1 MKKIVIYI
9 TSILFTF
16 ILGIFIGKLFFYDK
30 KDTVISN
37 NDLSNKKYI
46 LNIEGSS
53 YIKFDNDKYEYRYK
67 NEEESYYNVVNG
79 TYTLTDNIVT
89 LDSNI
94 SFKILSD
101 ELIQNDNKKLVY
113 FDSNT
118 YTEKLIKFKNVISNY
133 VDDIK
138 KSDAN
143 LAYPKNVKVDVLG
156 CFYKD
161 SKFICNINYNIYFD
175 NYIKSV
181 CDTLERDK
189 MFFPYAIS
197 NGTCESSYISNSS
210 YFELEKK
217 DDNYK
222 LIKTYDNL

>member
-9 TSILFTF
+9 TSILFTL

-79 TYTLTDNIVT
+79 TYTLIDNIIT
-89 LDSNI
+89 LDNNI
-94 SFKILSD
+94 SFQVLFD

-113 FDSNT
+113 FDSES
-118 YTEKLIKFKNVISNY
+118 YTEKLIKFKNVISDY

-138 KSDAN
+138 KSNAN
-143 LAYPKNVKVDVLG
+143 LAYPKNVKVDVLE

-161 SKFICNINYNIYFD
+161 NKFICNINYNIYFD

>member
-9 TSILFTF
+9 TSILFTL
-16 ILGIFIGKLFFYDK
+16 ILGIFIGKLFFNDK
-30 KDTVISN
+30 NDTVISN
-37 NDLSNKKYI
+37 NVLSNKKYI

-53 YIKFDNDKYEYRYK
+53 YVKFNNDKYEYRYK

-79 TYTLTDNIVT
+79 TYTLIDNIVT
-89 LDSNI
+89 LDNNI
-94 SFKILSD
+94 SFQILSD

-113 FDSNT
+113 FDSNS

-138 KSDAN
+138 KLDAN

-156 CFYKD
+156 CFYRD
-161 SKFICNINYNIYFD
+161 NKFICNINYNIYFD

-217 DDNYK
+217 DDNYE

>member
-9 TSILFTF
+9 TSILFAV
-16 ILGIFIGKLFFYDK
+16 ILGIFIGKLFFTDK

-37 NDLSNKKYI
+37 NVLSNKKYI
-46 LNIEGSS
+46 LNIEGNS

-79 TYTLTDNIVT
+79 TYTLTDNIIT
-89 LDSNI
+89 LDNDI

-113 FDSNT
+113 FDSES

-143 LAYPKNVKVDVLG
+143 LAYPKNVKVDVLE

-161 SKFICNINYNIYFD
+161 NKFICNINYNIYFD

>member
-16 ILGIFIGKLFFYDK
+16 ILGILIGKLFFNDK

-37 NDLSNKKYI
+37 NVLSNKKYI

-53 YIKFDNDKYEYRYK
+53 YVKFNNDKYEYRYK

-89 LDSNI
+89 LDNNI

-143 LAYPKNVKVDVLG
+143 LAYPKNVKVDVLEW
-156 CFYKD
+156 FYKYN
-161 SKFICNINYNIYFD
+161 KFICNINYNIYFD

-197 NGTCESSYISNSS
+197 NVTCESSYIINSS

-217 DDNYK
+217 
-222 LIKTYDNL
+222 YDN

>member
-53 YIKFDNDKYEYRYK
+53 YVKFNNDKYEYRYK

-89 LDSNI
+89 LDNNI

-143 LAYPKNVKVDVLG
+143 LAYPKNVKVDVLE

-161 SKFICNINYNIYFD
+161 NKFICNINYNIYFD

-197 NGTCESSYISNSS
+197 NGTCESSY
-210 YFELEKK
+210 
-217 DDNYK
+217 NYK

>member
-9 TSILFTF
+9 TSILFTL

-79 TYTLTDNIVT
+79 TYTLIDNIIT
-89 LDSNI
+89 LDNNI
-94 SFKILSD
+94 SFQVLFD

-113 FDSNT
+113 FDSES
-118 YTEKLIKFKNVISNY
+118 YTEKLIKFKNVISDY

-138 KSDAN
+138 KSNAN
-143 LAYPKNVKVDVLG
+143 LAYPKNVKVDVLE

-161 SKFICNINYNIYFD
+161 NKFICNINYNIYFD

-217 DDNYK
+217 YDNYK
-222 LIKTYDNL
+222 LIKTYNNL

>member
-9 TSILFTF
+9 TSILFTL

-79 TYTLTDNIVT
+79 TYTLIDNIIT
-89 LDSNI
+89 LDNNI
-94 SFKILSD
+94 SFQILFD
-101 ELIQNDNKKLVY
+101 ELIQNDDKKLVY
-113 FDSNT
+113 FDSES
-118 YTEKLIKFKNVISNY
+118 YTEKLIKFKNVISDY

-138 KSDAN
+138 KSNAN
-143 LAYPKNVKVDVLG
+143 LAYPKNVKVDVLE

-161 SKFICNINYNIYFD
+161 NKFICNINYNIYFD

-222 LIKTYDNL
+222 LIKTYNNL

>member
-9 TSILFTF
+9 TSILFTL

-79 TYTLTDNIVT
+79 TYTLIDNIIT
-89 LDSNI
+89 LDNNI
-94 SFKILSD
+94 SFQILFD

-113 FDSNT
+113 FDSES
-118 YTEKLIKFKNVISNY
+118 YTEKLIKFKNVISDY

-138 KSDAN
+138 KSNAN
-143 LAYPKNVKVDVLG
+143 LAYPKNVKVDVLE

-161 SKFICNINYNIYFD
+161 NKFICNINYNIYFD

-222 LIKTYDNL
+222 LIKTYNNL

>member
-89 LDSNI
+89 LDNNI

-197 NGTCESSYISNSS
+197 NVTCESSYISNSS

>member
-53 YIKFDNDKYEYRYK
+53 YVKFNNDKYEYRYK

-89 LDSNI
+89 LDNNI

-143 LAYPKNVKVDVLG
+143 LAYPKNVKVDVLE

-161 SKFICNINYNIYFD
+161 NKFICNINYNIYFD

-197 NGTCESSYISNSS
+197 NGTCESSYISN
-210 YFELEKK
+210 
-217 DDNYK
+217 
-222 LIKTYDNL
+222 

>member
-1 MKKIVIYI
+1 MV
-9 TSILFTF
+9 
-16 ILGIFIGKLFFYDK
+16 
-30 KDTVISN
+30 
-37 NDLSNKKYI
+37 
-46 LNIEGSS
+46 
-53 YIKFDNDKYEYRYK
+53 DNDKYEYRYK

-79 TYTLTDNIVT
+79 TYTLTDNIIT
-89 LDSNI
+89 LDNDI

-113 FDSNT
+113 FDSES

-143 LAYPKNVKVDVLG
+143 LAYPKNVKVDVLE

-161 SKFICNINYNIYFD
+161 NKFICNINYNIYFD

>member
-9 TSILFTF
+9 TSILFTL

-37 NDLSNKKYI
+37 NVLSNKKYI

-53 YIKFDNDKYEYRYK
+53 YVKFNNDKYEYRYK

-89 LDSNI
+89 LDNNI

-113 FDSNT
+113 FDSN
-118 YTEKLIKFKNVISNY
+118 
-133 VDDIK
+133 
-138 KSDAN
+138 
-143 LAYPKNVKVDVLG
+143 
-156 CFYKD
+156 
-161 SKFICNINYNIYFD
+161 
-175 NYIKSV
+175 
-181 CDTLERDK
+181 
-189 MFFPYAIS
+189 M
-197 NGTCESSYISNSS
+197 
-210 YFELEKK
+210 
-217 DDNYK
+217 
-222 LIKTYDNL
+222 

>member
-1 MKKIVIYI
+1 MKIIVIYI

-16 ILGIFIGKLFFYDK
+16 ILGIFIGKLFFNDK

-37 NDLSNKKYI
+37 NVLSNKKYI

-53 YIKFDNDKYEYRYK
+53 YVKFNNDKYEYRYK

-79 TYTLTDNIVT
+79 TYTLIDNIIT
-89 LDSNI
+89 LDNNI
-94 SFKILSD
+94 SFQVLFD

-143 LAYPKNVKVDVLG
+143 LAYPKNVKVDVLE

-161 SKFICNINYNIYFD
+161 NKFICNINYNIYFD

-222 LIKTYDNL
+222 LIKTYNNL

>member
-9 TSILFTF
+9 TSILFTL

-79 TYTLTDNIVT
+79 TYTLIDNIIT
-89 LDSNI
+89 LDNNI
-94 SFKILSD
+94 SFQVLFD

-113 FDSNT
+113 FDSES
-118 YTEKLIKFKNVISNY
+118 YTEKLIKFKNVISDY

-138 KSDAN
+138 KSNAN
-143 LAYPKNVKVDVLG
+143 LAYPKNVKVDVLE

-161 SKFICNINYNIYFD
+161 NKFICNINYNIYFD

-222 LIKTYDNL
+222 LIKTYNNL

>member
-9 TSILFTF
+9 TSILFTL
-16 ILGIFIGKLFFYDK
+16 ILGIFIGKLFFNDK
-30 KDTVISN
+30 NDTVISN
-37 NDLSNKKYI
+37 NVLSNKKYI

-53 YIKFDNDKYEYRYK
+53 YVKFNNDKYEYRYK

-79 TYTLTDNIVT
+79 TYTLIDNIVT
-89 LDSNI
+89 LDNNI
-94 SFKILSD
+94 SFQILSD

-113 FDSNT
+113 FDSNS

-138 KSDAN
+138 KLDAN

-156 CFYKD
+156 CFYRD
-161 SKFICNINYNIYFD
+161 NKFICNINYNIYFD

-217 DDNYK
+217 YDNYE

>member
-89 LDSNI
+89 LDNNI

-143 LAYPKNVKVDVLG
+143 LAYPKNVKVDVLE

-161 SKFICNINYNIYFD
+161 NKFICNINYNIYFD

-222 LIKTYDNL
+222 FIKTYDNL

>member
-9 TSILFTF
+9 TSILFTL

-79 TYTLTDNIVT
+79 TYTLIDNIIT
-89 LDSNI
+89 LDNNI
-94 SFKILSD
+94 SFQVLFD

-113 FDSNT
+113 FDSES
-118 YTEKLIKFKNVISNY
+118 YTEKLIKFKNVISDY

-138 KSDAN
+138 KSNAN
-143 LAYPKNVKVDVLG
+143 LAYPKNVKVDVLE

-161 SKFICNINYNIYFD
+161 NKFICNINYNIYFD

-210 YFELEKK
+210 YFEL
-217 DDNYK
+217 
-222 LIKTYDNL
+222 

>member
-9 TSILFTF
+9 TSILFAV
-16 ILGIFIGKLFFYDK
+16 ILGVFIGKLFFTDK
-30 KDTVISN
+30 KDTVIN
-37 NDLSNKKYI
+37 NNVLSNKKYI
-46 LNIEGSS
+46 LNIEGNS
-53 YIKFDNDKYEYRYK
+53 YIKFCNDKYEYRYK
-67 NEEESYYNVVNG
+67 NKEESYYNVVNG
-79 TYTLTDNIVT
+79 TYTLTDNIIT
-89 LDSNI
+89 LDNNI

-101 ELIQNDNKKLVY
+101 ELIQNDTKKLVY
-113 FDSNT
+113 FDSES

-143 LAYPKNVKVDVLG
+143 LAYPKNVKVDVLE

-161 SKFICNINYNIYFD
+161 NKFICNINYNIYFD

-222 LIKTYDNL
+222 LIRTYDNL

>member
-9 TSILFTF
+9 TSILFTL
-16 ILGIFIGKLFFYDK
+16 ILGIFIGKLFFNDK

-37 NDLSNKKYI
+37 NVLSNKKYI

-53 YIKFDNDKYEYRYK
+53 YVKFNNDKYEYRYK

-79 TYTLTDNIVT
+79 TYTLIDNIIT
-89 LDSNI
+89 LDNNI
-94 SFKILSD
+94 SFQVLFD

-113 FDSNT
+113 FDSES
-118 YTEKLIKFKNVISNY
+118 YTEKLIKFKNVISDY

-138 KSDAN
+138 KSNAN
-143 LAYPKNVKVDVLG
+143 LAYPKNVKVDVLE

-161 SKFICNINYNIYFD
+161 NKFICNINYNIYFD

-222 LIKTYDNL
+222 LIKTYNNL

>member
-1 MKKIVIYI
+1 MKKTVIYI
-9 TSILFTF
+9 TSILFAV
-16 ILGIFIGKLFFYDK
+16 ILGIFIGKLFFTDK
-30 KDTVISN
+30 KDIVISN
-37 NDLSNKKYI
+37 NVLSNKKYI
-46 LNIEGSS
+46 LNIEGNS

-79 TYTLTDNIVT
+79 TYKLTDNIIT
-89 LDSNI
+89 LDNDI

-113 FDSNT
+113 FDSES

-143 LAYPKNVKVDVLG
+143 LAYPKNVKVDVLE

-161 SKFICNINYNIYFD
+161 NKFICNINYNIYFD

>member
-9 TSILFTF
+9 TSILFAV
-16 ILGIFIGKLFFYDK
+16 ILGVFIGKLFFTDK

-37 NDLSNKKYI
+37 NVLSNKKYI
-46 LNIEGSS
+46 LNIEGNS
-53 YIKFDNDKYEYRYK
+53 YIKFDNVKYEYRYK

-79 TYTLTDNIVT
+79 TYTLTDNIIT
-89 LDSNI
+89 LDNDI

-101 ELIQNDNKKLVY
+101 ELIKNDNKKLVY
-113 FDSNT
+113 FDSES

-143 LAYPKNVKVDVLG
+143 LAYPKNVKVDVLE

-161 SKFICNINYNIYFD
+161 NKFICNINYNIYFD

>member
-89 LDSNI
+89 LDNNI

-217 DDNYK
+217 R
-222 LIKTYDNL
+222 

>member
-9 TSILFTF
+9 TSILFTL

-89 LDSNI
+89 LDNNI

-143 LAYPKNVKVDVLG
+143 LAYPKNVKVDVLE
-156 CFYKD
+156 CFYRD
-161 SKFICNINYNIYFD
+161 NKFICNINYNIYFD

-222 LIKTYDNL
+222 LIKTYNNL

>member
-9 TSILFTF
+9 TSILFTL

-30 KDTVISN
+30 KNTVISN

-79 TYTLTDNIVT
+79 TYTLTDNIIT
-89 LDSNI
+89 LDNNI
-94 SFKILSD
+94 SFQILFD
-101 ELIQNDNKKLVY
+101 ELIQNDDKKLVY
-113 FDSNT
+113 FDSES
-118 YTEKLIKFKNVISNY
+118 YTEKLIKFKNVISDY

-138 KSDAN
+138 KSNAN
-143 LAYPKNVKVDVLG
+143 LAYPKNVKVDVLE

-161 SKFICNINYNIYFD
+161 NKFICNINYNIYFD

-222 LIKTYDNL
+222 LIKTYNNL